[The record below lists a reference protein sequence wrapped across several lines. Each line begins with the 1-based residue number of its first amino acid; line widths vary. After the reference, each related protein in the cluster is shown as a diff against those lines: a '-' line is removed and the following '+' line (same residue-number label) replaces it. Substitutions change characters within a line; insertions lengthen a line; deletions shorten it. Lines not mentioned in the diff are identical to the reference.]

1 MVFMRMRF
9 AVMAVAVFALLCITN
24 AAAQQTWWVQSADYG
39 WGDRRQDVTRTVQRL
54 VNGPNFRVNNTNMG
68 VDPAKGKDKTLRII
82 ARDYSGKTRD
92 FTYKEGSTVNSQMFA
107 GGPNSGRPGW
117 GTNGSGGGNNNGGG
131 WNNNN
136 NLRITSAR
144 WGTGAQVQDVSARL
158 QSLVRNNRL
167 SVKVTAENMGGDPS
181 YGNKKIL
188 SVMYVYNGQQR
199 SKVVQENHM
208 LNLP

>member
-1 MVFMRMRF
+1 MGVVRTRF
-9 AVMAVAVFALLCITN
+9 AVIAIAVFAGLCLTN
-24 AAAQQTWWVQSADYG
+24 AAAQQTWWVQSADWGYG
-39 WGDRRQDVTRTVQRL
+39 NRRQDVTSTVKRL
-54 VNGPNFRVNNTNMG
+54 VNGPNFKVNNANMG
-68 VDPAKGKDKTLRII
+68 VDPAKGADKTLRII

-92 FTYKEGSTVNSQMFA
+92 FIYKEGATVNSQMFT
-107 GGPNSGRPGW
+107 GGQNSGRPGW
-117 GTNGSGGGNNNGGG
+117 GNGGNNGGG